1 MTATDFCESTLLI
14 YRDRTSATMGANYSE
29 YEPVIYLLEH
39 LNILIGI
46 LQPKIDMSAT
56 INFLSQS
63 PASPT
68 GSSIETAK
76 HIQAFWK
83 NASQNIS
90 PIILTSDHETLLISP
105 QDGIISHNQNPL
117 SFGPCG
123 QYAAASAKAL
133 ANNATQSPNTHAI
146 VQKSLLI
153 CADIA
158 RTNKRTVSIKTI
170 DHQQASK

>member
-1 MTATDFCESTLLI
+1 MTTTDFCEATLLI
-14 YRDRTSATMGANYSE
+14 YRDRNSATMGANYSE
-29 YEPVIYLLEH
+29 YEPVIYFLEH
-39 LNILIGI
+39 LEILIGI

-56 INFLSQS
+56 IKLLSQPS
-63 PASPT
+63 AFHPW
-68 GSSIETAK
+68 SSIEIAK
-76 HIQAFWK
+76 HIQEFWK
-83 NASQNIS
+83 KISQNIS
-90 PIILTSDHETLLISP
+90 PIVLTNNQETLLVCP

-117 SFGPCG
+117 SFGPCR

-133 ANNATQSPNTHAI
+133 ANNITQSLNTHTI

-170 DHQQASK
+170 DR